1 MKMGESK
8 YLKIDKLAHS
18 ITEMKIR
25 TQLFQ
30 FYGLFV
36 LVLYKTGQNWL

>member
-1 MKMGESK
+1 MRMGESK

-18 ITEMKIR
+18 IKEMKIR

-30 FYGLFV
+30 FYSLFV
-36 LVLYKTGQNWL
+36 LGLYKTGQNWL